1 MPQLYPDIEQINQQK
16 VPPTAGEETL
26 IDNLN
31 KKLDD
36 KFEIFFQPYLNAD
49 NPDFVIVKKMV
60 GVWIVEVKDWNLQ
73 SYAIQE
79 KGWKGKKLKLWSLSK
94 DGTQIKSPINQ
105 VNDYY
110 WNMVNLHIQDLK
122 KYTYIDK
129 KYYRF
134 IHRCIFFSKES
145 TDSFEWF
152 VNQHYSNSELKYLKL
167 MGHDGVNKFINELN
181 GLPPDIFFRSQFYE
195 SIRTYLMPPIHR
207 LEEGIDIQ
215 YSDAQKKLIE
225 SDEGVKQKIKG
236 LAGSGKTI
244 VLAKRAVNAYTRTKS
259 QILILTFNISLV
271 NYIHDKISEV
281 KENFPWKEFLITNYH
296 QFFKSSANNYGI
308 PINSLNSW
316 QDANFFDGVKS
327 RIKKYDAIFIDE
339 VQDYRQEWLDV
350 IFKYFMNDNCEYVV
364 FGDEKQ
370 NIYKRKMGDDKYP
383 IIRSIPGR
391 WNKSLNINFRFSGK
405 ILDLA
410 IDFQKEILVDKYETD
425 EAIINPDPEFDFET
439 KIMEYHYLEEI
450 DFGFLYDF
458 ITNLPFRF
466 PEEIR
471 HRSDIGVLSPTF
483 ELLRELDY
491 LIRTKNA
498 TVTKDIEKTTTTFET
513 KEVFDLASKEIWERI
528 NRYKNYES
536 LSEAEKAQINN
547 EYEEKLKFELETIR
561 RGKKVYFFMKTG
573 LIKMSSIHSFKGW
586 EIPSLVLLIYAEDSE
601 DEFAT
606 SELIYTGLTR
616 ARYNLFVIN
625 IGNKKYHSFFKNK
638 IPG

>member
-1 MPQLYPDIEQINQQK
+1 MPQLYPDIAHINNLK
-16 VPPTAGEETL
+16 VPPTSGESTL

-31 KKLDD
+31 KHLDD

-73 SYAIQE
+73 SYTIQE
-79 KGWKGKKLKLWSLSK
+79 KYWRGKKLKLWSLNK
-94 DGTQIKSPINQ
+94 DGTEIKSPINQ
-105 VNDYY
+105 VNAYY
-110 WNMVNLHIQDLK
+110 WNMVNLHIEDLK

-145 TDSFEWF
+145 TDSCNKF
-152 VNQHYSNSELKYLKL
+152 VRDYYSKSDLKYLKL
-167 MGHDGVNKFINELN
+167 VGNDGVDNFVNELN
-181 GLPPDIFFRSQFYE
+181 DLAPDIYFRSKFYE

-207 LEEGIDIQ
+207 LEEGIKII
-215 YSDAQKKLIE
+215 YSDAQNKLIE
-225 SDEGVKQKIKG
+225 SNEGVKQKIKG
-236 LAGSGKTI
+236 LAGSGKTL

-259 QILILTFNISLV
+259 QILILTFNISLI
-271 NYIHDKISEV
+271 NYIHDKISDV
-281 KENFPWKEFLITNYH
+281 KENFPWREFLITNYH
-296 QFFKSSANNYGI
+296 QFFKSNANNCGV
-308 PINSLNSW
+308 PINSLSSW
-316 QDANFFDGVKS
+316 QDPNFFDGVKN

-339 VQDYRQEWLDV
+339 VQDYRQEWLDI

-370 NIYKRKMGDDKYP
+370 NIYKRKVGDDKYP

-410 IDFQKEILVDKYETD
+410 IDFQNEILADKYEID

-458 ITNLPFRF
+458 ITNLTFRF
-466 PEEIR
+466 PDEIP
-471 HRSDIGVLSPTF
+471 HRSDIGILSPTF

-498 TVTKDIEKTTTTFET
+498 TVTKNIEKTTTTFET
-513 KEVFDLASKEIWERI
+513 KEVFDLASKEIWDKI
-528 NRYKNYES
+528 NRYKNYKS
-536 LSEAEKAQINN
+536 LSEAEKTNINN
-547 EYEEKLKFELETIR
+547 EYEEKLKFELENIR
-561 RGKKVYFFMKTG
+561 RGKKVFFFMKTG
-573 LIKMSSIHSFKGW
+573 LIKISSIHSFKGW
-586 EIPSLVLLIYAEDSE
+586 EIPSLVLLINDEDSE
-601 DEFAT
+601 DEFST

-625 IGNKKYHSFFKNK
+625 LGNKKYHSFFKNK
-638 IPG
+638 IQS

>member
-1 MPQLYPDIEQINQQK
+1 MPQLYPDIAHINNLK
-16 VPPTAGEETL
+16 VPPTSGESTL

-31 KKLDD
+31 KHLDD

-73 SYAIQE
+73 SYTIQE
-79 KGWKGKKLKLWSLSK
+79 KYWRGKKLKLWSLNK
-94 DGTQIKSPINQ
+94 DGTEIKSPINQ
-105 VNDYY
+105 VNAYY
-110 WNMVNLHIQDLK
+110 WNMVNLHIEDLK

-145 TDSFEWF
+145 TDSCNKF
-152 VNQHYSNSELKYLKL
+152 VRDYYSKSDLKYLKL
-167 MGHDGVNKFINELN
+167 VGNDGVDNFVNELN
-181 GLPPDIFFRSQFYE
+181 DLAPDIYFRSKFYE

-207 LEEGIDIQ
+207 LEEGIKII
-215 YSDAQKKLIE
+215 YSDAQNKLIE
-225 SDEGVKQKIKG
+225 SNEGVKQKIKG
-236 LAGSGKTI
+236 LAGSGKTL

-259 QILILTFNISLV
+259 QILILTFNISLI
-271 NYIHDKISEV
+271 NYIHDKISDV
-281 KENFPWKEFLITNYH
+281 KENFPWREFLITNYH
-296 QFFKSSANNYGI
+296 QFFKSNANNCGV
-308 PINSLNSW
+308 PINSLSSW
-316 QDANFFDGVKS
+316 QDPNFFDGVKN

-339 VQDYRQEWLDV
+339 VQDYRQEWLDI

-370 NIYKRKMGDDKYP
+370 NIYKRKVGDDKYP

-458 ITNLPFRF
+458 ITNLTFRF
-466 PEEIR
+466 PDEIP
-471 HRSDIGVLSPTF
+471 HRSDIGILSPTF

-498 TVTKDIEKTTTTFET
+498 TVTKNIEKTTTTFET
-513 KEVFDLASKEIWERI
+513 KEVFDLASKEIWDKI
-528 NRYKNYES
+528 NRYKNYKS
-536 LSEAEKAQINN
+536 LSEAEKTNINN
-547 EYEEKLKFELETIR
+547 EYEEKLKFELENIR
-561 RGKKVYFFMKTG
+561 RGKKVFFFMKTG
-573 LIKMSSIHSFKGW
+573 LIKISSIHSFKGW
-586 EIPSLVLLIYAEDSE
+586 EIPSLVLLINDEDSE
-601 DEFAT
+601 DEFST

-625 IGNKKYHSFFKNK
+625 LGNKKYHSFFKNK
-638 IPG
+638 IQS

>member
-1 MPQLYPDIEQINQQK
+1 MPQLYPDIAHINNLK
-16 VPPTAGEETL
+16 VPPTSGESTL

-31 KKLDD
+31 KHLDD

-73 SYAIQE
+73 SYTIQE
-79 KGWKGKKLKLWSLSK
+79 KYWRGKKLKLWSLNK
-94 DGTQIKSPINQ
+94 DGTEIKSPINQ
-105 VNDYY
+105 VNAYY
-110 WNMVNLHIQDLK
+110 WNMVNLHIEDLK

-145 TDSFEWF
+145 TDSCNKF
-152 VNQHYSNSELKYLKL
+152 VRDYYSKSDLKYLKL
-167 MGHDGVNKFINELN
+167 VGNDGVDNFVNELN
-181 GLPPDIFFRSQFYE
+181 DLAPDIYFRSKFYE

-207 LEEGIDIQ
+207 LEEGIKII
-215 YSDAQKKLIE
+215 YSDAQNKLIE
-225 SDEGVKQKIKG
+225 SNEGVKQKIKG
-236 LAGSGKTI
+236 LAGSGKTL

-259 QILILTFNISLV
+259 QILILTFNISLI
-271 NYIHDKISEV
+271 NYIHDKISDV
-281 KENFPWKEFLITNYH
+281 KENFPWREFLITNYH
-296 QFFKSSANNYGI
+296 QFFKSNANNCGV
-308 PINSLNSW
+308 PINSLSSW
-316 QDANFFDGVKS
+316 QDPNFFDGVKN

-339 VQDYRQEWLDV
+339 VQDYRQEWLDI

-410 IDFQKEILVDKYETD
+410 IDFQNEILADKYEID

-458 ITNLPFRF
+458 ITNLTFRF
-466 PEEIR
+466 PDEIP
-471 HRSDIGVLSPTF
+471 HRSDIGILSPTF

-498 TVTKDIEKTTTTFET
+498 TVTKNIEKTTTTFET
-513 KEVFDLASKEIWERI
+513 KEVFDLASKEIWDKI
-528 NRYKNYES
+528 NRYKNYKS
-536 LSEAEKAQINN
+536 LSEAEKTNINN
-547 EYEEKLKFELETIR
+547 EYEEKLKFELENIR
-561 RGKKVYFFMKTG
+561 RGKKVFFFMKTG
-573 LIKMSSIHSFKGW
+573 LIKISSIHSFKGW
-586 EIPSLVLLIYAEDSE
+586 EIPSLVLLINDEDSE
-601 DEFAT
+601 DEFST

-625 IGNKKYHSFFKNK
+625 LGNKKYHSFFKNK
-638 IPG
+638 IQS